1 MTLDEE
7 PKLTIENNQDLPG
20 ITTSSSSTKTTTTTT
35 ATYLPLGHW
44 QSPPDTS
51 GDPGSLVP
59 GPQSSSPFVTST
71 SEQDLLQKKIDSCL
85 PKSKYNKRNL
95 LTPEFVFSSPL
106 GGLAFQLYIT
116 VVANHILE

>member
-20 ITTSSSSTKTTTTTT
+20 ITTSSSSTKTSTTTTT
-35 ATYLPLGHW
+35 SAATTATKTSTTTTTYLPLGHW

-71 SEQDLLQKKIDSCL
+71 SEQDLLQKKWIHVC
-85 PKSKYNKRNL
+85 
-95 LTPEFVFSSPL
+95 
-106 GGLAFQLYIT
+106 
-116 VVANHILE
+116 